1 MIQHVDMWEMCCI
14 RPTKSGDCCVSSWE
28 NDVHD
33 LDDVEVDDDDDVMM
47 MIMMMV
53 MIIII

>member
-33 LDDVEVDDDDDVMM
+33 LDDVEVDDDDVMM

-53 MIIII
+53 MMIII